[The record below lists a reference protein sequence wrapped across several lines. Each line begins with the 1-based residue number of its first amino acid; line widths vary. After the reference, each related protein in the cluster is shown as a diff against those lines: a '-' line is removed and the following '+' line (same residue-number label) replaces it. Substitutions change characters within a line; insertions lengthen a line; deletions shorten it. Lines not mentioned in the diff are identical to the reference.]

1 VTEQDQAVSQMMT
14 GYWVQFARSGKPN
27 KPDAPHWPGYE
38 PGSERVLEIGAEVA
52 VRNDFLADRMAYH
65 LKRGQEMLARSR

>member
-1 VTEQDQAVSQMMT
+1 
-14 GYWVQFARSGKPN
+14 
-27 KPDAPHWPGYE
+27 
-38 PGSERVLEIGAEVA
+38 VLEIGAEVA